1 MVTYEDALKARE
13 FWHMT
18 LTNADGTAWRAR
30 RTGATK
36 TWVTRPGEFKVP
48 VKRGMNDSFYIT
60 PASAHVWCT
69 PEKWPAEHVLFAV
82 CGDLRIP
89 PSQRRANVILAPR
102 TEHSAKPEHFY
113 DLVEQVSPGPY
124 LELFARRHRMF
135 WDVWGNESA
144 NTAQMAGPA

>member
-69 PEKWPAEHVLFAV
+69 PEKWPAEHVLFAGLDTTVSWPAKDV
-82 CGDLRIP
+82 CREQLA
-89 PSQRRANVILAPR
+89 QARRAYKQAPTPALAACIR
-102 TEHSAKPEHFY
+102 LLEAQSA
-113 DLVEQVSPGPY
+113 
-124 LELFARRHRMF
+124 
-135 WDVWGNESA
+135 
-144 NTAQMAGPA
+144 